1 MIAETARFM
10 TAHAD
15 ASTPWVALTL
25 WAFVVWAVASAVLY
39 AANRRQRP

>member
-25 WAFVVWAVASAVLY
+25 WAFVVWAAASAALY
-39 AANRRQRP
+39 ATNRRNKP